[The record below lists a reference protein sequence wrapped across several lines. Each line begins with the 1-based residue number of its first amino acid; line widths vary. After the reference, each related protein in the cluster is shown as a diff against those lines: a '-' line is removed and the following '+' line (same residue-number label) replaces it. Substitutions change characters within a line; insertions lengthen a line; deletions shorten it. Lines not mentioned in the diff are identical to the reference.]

1 MGYFETKTRGGYRSM
16 AFEGGHMSGQLR
28 GDINMTPLIDV
39 LLVLLIIFMVIAP
52 AIPHCL
58 NAALP
63 QRSVNPTQNPDT
75 PLVVQIMS
83 DRDGLL
89 HYKIN
94 QDNVSLNDLG
104 SRLSAMFSVRA
115 NKAMCIRGATI
126 LISQR
131 SPGLWISERALER
144 ITLD

>member
-1 MGYFETKTRGGYRSM
+1 M

-52 AIPHCL
+52 AIPHGL